1 MTLVDTN
8 IIIDLVTR
16 DPRWFD
22 WSRHRLAEQSGA
34 GLLTINEVTY
44 AEVAVR
50 IERQSDVE
58 LILSDLGLAM
68 ERAPKS
74 ALFLAGRTF
83 GRYRAAGG
91 PRSSVL
97 PDFFIGAHAEVA
109 GLPILTRDPR
119 RYRTYFPK
127 VRLIAPD

>member
-8 IIIDLVTR
+8 IVVDLVTR
-16 DPRWFD
+16 DPRWFE
-22 WSRHRLAEQSGA
+22 WSRLRLAEQNDVGP
-34 GLLTINEVTY
+34 LHINEITY
-44 AEVAVR
+44 AELAVR
-50 IERQSDVE
+50 MEQESDLE
-58 LILSDLGLAM
+58 LILSDLSLSI
-68 ERAPKS
+68 ERAPQS

-97 PDFFIGAHAEVA
+97 PDFFIGAHAEAA

>member
-68 ERAPKS
+68 EPAPKS